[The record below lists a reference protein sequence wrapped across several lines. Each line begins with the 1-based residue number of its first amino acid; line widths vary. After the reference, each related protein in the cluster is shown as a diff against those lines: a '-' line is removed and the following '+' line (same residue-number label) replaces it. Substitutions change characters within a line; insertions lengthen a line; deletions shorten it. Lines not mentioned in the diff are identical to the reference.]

1 MRYIEVLV
9 NRDERLSIPRQ
20 VPAWEV
26 PVLRL
31 VHGEEKI
38 EEREYIDVP
47 QRDYPDAGD
56 EFNRLVQRY
65 GEDVATET
73 PFVAMVYGHAPRGVQ
88 ALAEA
93 IQKERDAEPVSVE
106 VEEVDPAA

>member
-1 MRYIEVLV
+1 MRYVDVLIE
-9 NRDERLSIPRQ
+9 RDERLSIPRQ
-20 VPAWEV
+20 VPSWEI
-26 PVLRL
+26 PVLQL

-38 EEREYIDVP
+38 IVKGDINVP
-47 QRDYPDAGD
+47 QRDYPAASD

-73 PFVAMVYGHAPRGVQ
+73 PYVVMVYGQGPRGTQ
-88 ALAEA
+88 ALEEA
-93 IQKERDAEPVSVE
+93 IKKDRESYKAVE